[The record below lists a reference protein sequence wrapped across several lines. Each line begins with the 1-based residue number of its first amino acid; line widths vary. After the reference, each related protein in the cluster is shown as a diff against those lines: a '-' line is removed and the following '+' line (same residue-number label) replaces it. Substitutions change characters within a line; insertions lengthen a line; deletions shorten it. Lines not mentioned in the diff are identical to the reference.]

1 MNEERPRYRGRVL
14 VVEDST
20 MNQMVI
26 CKVLE
31 SMGLQ
36 VVVANNGQESIDLL
50 RAEAF
55 DVVLMDGQMPVM
67 DGYEATRIIRS
78 GAVDGINSAIP
89 VIALTAH
96 AMSGE
101 DQRCYDAGMN
111 DYLTKPLSREKLNSV
126 LAKYLAKE

>member
-1 MNEERPRYRGRVL
+1 
-14 VVEDST
+14 

-31 SMGLQ
+31 AMGIEVL
-36 VVVANNGQESIDLL
+36 VANNGQESIDMLQKV
-50 RAEAF
+50 AF
-55 DVVLMDGQMPVM
+55 DAVLMDGQMPVM

-78 GAVDGINSAIP
+78 GTVEGINQSIP

-111 DYLTKPLSREKLNSV
+111 DYLTKPLSREKLNEV
-126 LAKYLAKE
+126 LSKYLEKE